1 MTSDGTVKDYNDP
14 YVEAR
19 NGTLYMRGT
28 RVQFESIIRYW
39 QQGQTPEDLH
49 RAFPSVRLAAIF
61 GALAFYLDHQDEMDV
76 FLAASAAEWAR
87 LRAEAEAADP
97 ERYAS
102 LRKRF
107 AEARARMEA
116 SESAKADMG
125 SPIA

>member
-19 NGTLYMRGT
+19 NDNLYIRGT

-49 RAFPSVRLAAIF
+49 RAFPSVRLAAVY
-61 GALAFYLDHQDEMDV
+61 GTLAFYLDHQDEMDA

-87 LRAEAEAADP
+87 LRAEAEAVDP

-102 LRKRF
+102 LRKRI

-116 SESAKADMG
+116 AESAGTETG
-125 SPIA
+125 SPVA